1 MKVTTPFLFV
11 ILCGALPVATLAA
24 CTGAAAVHAADAE
37 PPPGEVWLSAQ
48 QVAAAKLTITTV
60 APAVIPR
67 RVMAAGRIGFDPQH
81 VAHVFSPVTGR
92 VTQILADLGAR
103 VQKGQP
109 LATIDSPD
117 VGIASADLGKA
128 LADVQAAEHE
138 LRRQRELYAA
148 HATSQ
153 RELEAA
159 QDNFSKTRAEVE
171 RSRQKSRLLRSAT
184 SDTVSQAFVLRA
196 PLDGEVTA
204 RNVNPGVEV
213 QGQYSGGT
221 AVELFTVGELDP
233 VWVMADVF
241 EMDLGR
247 VQVGNA
253 VRVQAVAY
261 PDQLISGRVDWVSGS
276 LDPLTHTAKIRCT
289 LQNQDRLLKPEMY
302 ATVLI
307 DVGGPTALALP
318 RTALL
323 RIGDHL
329 VVFTRDGESPSGK
342 QRFLRRTV
350 VAQDEEPGDVVAVTT
365 GLKAGEEVVTKGAV
379 LLLGME

>member
-1 MKVTTPFLFV
+1 MKVMTRSRFAL
-11 ILCGALPVATLAA
+11 LCGTLSVVALTA
-24 CTGAAAVHAADAE
+24 CAGAAVHPAEAE

-48 QVAAAKLTITTV
+48 QVTAAKLTIAAV

-81 VAHVFSPVTGR
+81 VAHIFSPVTGR
-92 VTQILADLGAR
+92 VTQILVDLGAR

-109 LATIDSPD
+109 LVAIDSPD

-138 LRRQRELYAA
+138 LTRQRELYAA

-153 RELEAA
+153 RELETA
-159 QDNFSKTRAEVE
+159 QDNFSKARAELE
-171 RSRQKSRLLRSAT
+171 RSRQKSRLLRNAT
-184 SDTVSQAFVLRA
+184 LDTVSQAFVLRS
-196 PLDGEVTA
+196 PIDGEVTA

-221 AVELFTVGELDP
+221 SLELITVGELDP

-241 EMDLGR
+241 EMDVGR
-247 VQVGNA
+247 VKVGNP
-253 VRVQAVAY
+253 VTVQSIAY
-261 PDQLISGRVDWVSGS
+261 PDQQLAGRVDWVSGS
-276 LDPLTHTAKIRCT
+276 LDPTSHTAKIRCT
-289 LQNQDRLLKPEMY
+289 LANHDRLLKPEMY
-302 ATVLI
+302 ATVMI
-307 DVGGPTALALP
+307 DIGGPTALALP

-323 RIGDHL
+323 RLGDHT
-329 VVFTRDGESPSGK
+329 VVFTRDGQAPSGK
-342 QRFLRRTV
+342 ERFVRRTV
-350 VAQDEEPGDVVAVTT
+350 VTQDEEPGDLVAVTA